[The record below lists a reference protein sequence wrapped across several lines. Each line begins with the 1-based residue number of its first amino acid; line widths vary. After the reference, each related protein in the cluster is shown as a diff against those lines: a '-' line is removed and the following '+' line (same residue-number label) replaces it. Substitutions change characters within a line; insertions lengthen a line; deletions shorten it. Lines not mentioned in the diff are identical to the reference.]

1 MDRITDKH
9 GAVLVPNRQ
18 QRIRRLYPNG
28 QPIKGGT
35 SYLLGLHWA
44 ATNTASMVPALSW
57 DEGRI
62 VLDYEELVS
71 LKLGTTTP
79 DRVEVLRSSFKN
91 PTHAE
96 KQYRVD
102 KNAAADVSKAVSK
115 RRAGALR

>member
-1 MDRITDKH
+1 MDRTTDKH

-28 QPIKGGT
+28 KPIRGGT
-35 SYLLGLHWA
+35 SYLLDLRED
-44 ATNTASMVPALSW
+44 N
-57 DEGRI
+57 GRT

-71 LKLGTTTP
+71 LKRGTTTP
-79 DRVEVLRSSFKN
+79 DRVEVLRSSPKN
-91 PTHAE
+91 PTLAE

-102 KNAAADVSKAVSK
+102 KDAAAAVSKAVSK